1 MNVSG
6 LSTANF
12 YDAISA
18 SAKNREN
25 KAPPLTASPIRTSPP
40 DTVTISEQGKALSTQ
55 EVPEELLK
63 MAMAPGW
70 YQDFLPASSK
80 LGTPESYKVG
90 YFARMET
97 YRETFKNE
105 LSEYGKIFNE
115 TFESTKKE
123 FGINTQNDMY
133 EKVIKNPEYS
143 ESLRQAFEQK
153 ITATPRGLE
162 LMNILGIKRK

>member
-6 LSTANF
+6 SSTVNL
-12 YDAISA
+12 YDST
-18 SAKNREN
+18 NLFTRN
-25 KAPPLTASPIRTSPP
+25 KGAQPLTSSPVKAGSP
-40 DTVTISEQGKALSTQ
+40 DKVTISEQGKALSNQ
-55 EVPEELLK
+55 EVPEELLR

-70 YQDFLPASSK
+70 YQDFLPISSK
-80 LGTPESYKVG
+80 LSTSESYSVG
-90 YFARMET
+90 HFARMET

-105 LSEYGKIFNE
+105 LSEYGKIFHE

-133 EKVIKNPEYS
+133 EKVIKNPEFS
-143 ESLRQAFEQK
+143 EALRQAVDQK
-153 ITATPRGLE
+153 IAATPKALE

>member
-1 MNVSG
+1 MDVSRSSIANLYNFTNSLARNRDDKAQA
-6 LSTANF
+6 LSLF
-12 YDAISA
+12 PLKA
-18 SAKNREN
+18 S
-25 KAPPLTASPIRTSPP
+25 SP
-40 DTVTISEQGKALSTQ
+40 DKVTISEQGKALSNQ

-70 YQDFLPASSK
+70 YQDLLPISSK
-80 LGTPESYKVG
+80 LGVSESYSNG
-90 YFARMET
+90 HFARMET

-115 TFESTKKE
+115 AFEATKKE

-153 ITATPRGLE
+153 VTAAPRGLE
-162 LMNILGIKRK
+162 LMSILGIKRK